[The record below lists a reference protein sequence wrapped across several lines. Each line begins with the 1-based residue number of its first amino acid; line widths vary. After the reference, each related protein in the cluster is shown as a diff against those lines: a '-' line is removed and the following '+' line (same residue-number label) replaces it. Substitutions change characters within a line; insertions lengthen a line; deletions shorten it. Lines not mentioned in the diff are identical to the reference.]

1 MRIAQ
6 LNSER
11 ETTEYRSRTTRL
23 AKWRE
28 LVALAQEQLAVNVGI
43 PERIW
48 FLGVIGQIGD
58 MVFTFLAPY
67 FVGCL
72 DDCASN

>member
-6 LNSER
+6 INSER
-11 ETTEYRSRTTRL
+11 ETAEYRARTTRL

-28 LVALAQEQLAVNVGI
+28 LVALAQEQLAVNVGV

-48 FLGVIGQIGD
+48 PLGVVVQIFNTWVSVVVI
-58 MVFTFLAPY
+58 MF
-67 FVGCL
+67 
-72 DDCASN
+72 S

>member
-11 ETTEYRSRTTRL
+11 ESTEYRARTTRL

-28 LVALAQEQLAVNVGI
+28 LVAIAQEQLAVNVGV

-48 FLGVIGQIGD
+48 LLGVIVQIGD
-58 MVFTFLAPY
+58 MGFRYILY
-67 FVGCL
+67 I
-72 DDCASN
+72 